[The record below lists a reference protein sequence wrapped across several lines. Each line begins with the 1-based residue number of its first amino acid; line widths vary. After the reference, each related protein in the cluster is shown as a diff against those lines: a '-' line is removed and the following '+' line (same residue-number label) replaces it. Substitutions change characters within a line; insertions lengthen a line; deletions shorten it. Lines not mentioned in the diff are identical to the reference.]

1 MLCEFENE
9 CLNNTKCHRCFNYK
23 LKKLP
28 TCKKLGIKRS
38 TVSKSNKGTDKS
50 WRDLEQTVANKIS
63 NVPTGDEADRVY
75 NSKSFK
81 ETINTIDELTGS
93 RRTRRSGALEF
104 EQGDVKDSILHPE
117 CKERVGKELKT
128 GEKSMSLKREWLIKA
143 KHECE
148 NNNKKM
154 CLPFRFKDDTDIYV
168 IMDFEDL
175 ADIVTELKAYKA
187 ENIMLKEKLSEWN

>member
-63 NVPTGDEADRVY
+63 NVPTGDEADRIY

-81 ETINTIDELTGS
+81 ETINTIDELTSS

-104 EQGDVKDSILHPE
+104 EQGDVKDSILT
-117 CKERVGKELKT
+117 LKD
-128 GEKSMSLKREWLIKA
+128 
-143 KHECE
+143 
-148 NNNKKM
+148 N
-154 CLPFRFKDDTDIYV
+154 
-168 IMDFEDL
+168 
-175 ADIVTELKAYKA
+175 
-187 ENIMLKEKLSEWN
+187 